1 MFNTRWVF
9 CAVTRLCSVNARRGR
24 RPRHPVPAVGE
35 GLALPADSRLPRGI
49 APVGDAVLDVP
60 CWFRNRATVFAETS
74 VPAVG
79 ADALGGPLSGT
90 RAGCIKRGN
99 VIYRRR
105 GRRPR
110 RPALVSHHP
119 VGEGL
124 APPADSRR
132 ARYSHPR
139 RRGRRPRRPVL
150 VSHHV
155 RPPPVGEGLAPPA
168 DSRRSRYSHPA
179 VGAGVLD
186 VPLPDTRAGCIK
198 RGNVMSR
205 RRGRRPRRPALYLR
219 DKSVTQALLSQGY
232 KT

>member
-132 ARYSHPR
+132 
-139 RRGRRPRRPVL
+139 
-150 VSHHV
+150 
-155 RPPPVGEGLAPPA
+155 
-168 DSRRSRYSHPA
+168 SRYSHPA

-186 VPLPDTRAGCIK
+186 VPLPDTRAGCIQ
-198 RGNVMSR
+198 RGNVMSH